1 MSTSI
6 ETLSPSYF
14 ALVMAT
20 GIVSIA
26 ALDFNFAALA
36 WGLFILSLV
45 AYAVL
50 IALNVLRA
58 VRFSEQF
65 AADVTDF
72 RRAPGFFTV
81 VAGSSVIGA
90 EIRLIANDT
99 VAATAFLALS
109 IALWLA
115 ITYTIFIA
123 LTIKTEKP
131 ELQNGITG
139 AWLIA
144 VVATQSLAVLG
155 ALISRDWVQPHRL
168 ELNFFALSMWLWG
181 GMFYI
186 WIISLIFYRYIFFT
200 FSPGDLT
207 PPSWITMGAMAISTL
222 AGSMLVQNTTDAPFL
237 ASLLPFLKGFTVFYW
252 ATGMWWIPMLII
264 LAIWRY
270 GLRRFPLRYD
280 PLYWGAVFPLG
291 MYSVATKQM
300 SLALGLPFL
309 APLPK
314 VFFAAALIA
323 WAITFFG
330 LLISLLR
337 SSRQPAGTAPSAG

>member
-1 MSTSI
+1 
-6 ETLSPSYF
+6 
-14 ALVMAT
+14 MAT

-72 RRAPGFFTV
+72 RRAPGFFTI
-81 VAGSSVIGA
+81 VAGSSVVGA

-131 ELQNGITG
+131 ALQNGITG

-186 WIISLIFYRYIFFT
+186 WIISLIFYRYIFFA

-270 GLRRFPLRYD
+270 GLKRFPLRYD

-309 APLPK
+309 APLTK

-337 SSRQPAGTAPSAG
+337 SARQPAGTAPSAG